1 MFCLNYFWVI
11 DLSNM
16 YWKILTSQG
25 TNQNSPFH
33 SGLICHII
41 KYNLHIYPSCMNDM
55 DKFRTQ
61 NNFIWKLSMGLYK
74 KTLPFSGSFV
84 CPRYCVLPEKICT
97 LPMEGFYVWA
107 HLTGPPEIPAYLCT
121 FRIYFWDSPLP
132 LVAFH
137 TLGIFWKYTF
147 CNHFE
152 ALFPK
157 FNFFLSKFRP
167 SLEK

>member
-1 MFCLNYFWVI
+1 MYFFLEKKLFSFGQIMFCLNYFWVI
-11 DLSNM
+11 DLSDM

-84 CPRYCVLPEKICT
+84 CPRYCILPEKICT
-97 LPMEGFYVWA
+97 LPMEGFYIWA
-107 HLTGPPEIPAYLCT
+107 PPHWASRNPCLSLHIQNLFLRLPTPSSGLSCIGNFLKIHLL
-121 FRIYFWDSPLP
+121 
-132 LVAFH
+132 
-137 TLGIFWKYTF
+137 
-147 CNHFE
+147 
-152 ALFPK
+152 
-157 FNFFLSKFRP
+157 
-167 SLEK
+167 